1 MEEQAKRSACARK
14 KIKQSSGIKDD
25 RSISAQVVREGLSNE
40 TLLCTM
46 QTGNDSKVVEKV
58 PGTEN
63 KNTLR

>member
-1 MEEQAKRSACARK
+1 MEVQAQRSARARK
-14 KIKQSSGIKDD
+14 KIKQSSGIKYD
-25 RSISAQVVREGLSNE
+25 SILAQVVREGLSNE